1 MFYILLSLRDGE
13 RHGYEIL
20 KQIETGS
27 VGKVRLGPATLYTSI
42 RKLLESDL
50 VQEVPRPK
58 DSDSRRRYYRLTSA
72 GRKELSLELDRME
85 MAISIARPTALR
97 ARA

>member
-1 MFYILLSLRDGE
+1 MFYILLSLRGGE

-20 KQIETGS
+20 KEVEAGS

-42 RKLLESDL
+42 KKLLDAGL
-50 VQEVPRPK
+50 VHEVGGPK
-58 DSDSRRRYYRLTSA
+58 DSDPRRRYYRLTSA

-85 MAISIARPTALR
+85 VAIALARPKASR